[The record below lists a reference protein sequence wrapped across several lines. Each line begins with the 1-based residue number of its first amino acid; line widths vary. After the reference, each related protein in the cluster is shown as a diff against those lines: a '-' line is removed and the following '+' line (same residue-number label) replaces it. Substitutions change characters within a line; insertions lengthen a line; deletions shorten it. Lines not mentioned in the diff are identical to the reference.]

1 MLKKM
6 IRSNKIKL
14 ILGIHLLIQM
24 AFVVLGFFFKSNDNV
39 IPTTLLEVVTKVQT
53 TNSFQN
59 FVWCFTN
66 NFAILFIIFW
76 VNYWTWGT
84 LGTIWCTSSSFIL
97 GSVIKV
103 SIALNLWMVPI
114 FVSLE
119 LIASIIILM
128 SSTYYRFEKNL
139 EKEKRQRGIIITLT
153 VVSLILLIAAI
164 LETIVLNS
172 MR

>member
-1 MLKKM
+1 MIKM
-6 IRSNKIKL
+6 IRSNKLKL

-24 AFVVLGFFFKSNDNV
+24 ACVIMGFLFKSNDNV
-39 IPTTLLEVVTKVQT
+39 VPSTLLEIVTKVQT

-66 NFAILFIIFW
+66 NFAILFIVFW
-76 VNYWTWGT
+76 VNYWTWGIV
-84 LGTIWCTSSSFIL
+84 GTIWSSSSAFVL

-103 SIALNLWMVPI
+103 SMTLNLWIVPI
-114 FVSLE
+114 FISLE
-119 LIASIIILM
+119 LIASIIILI
-128 SSTYYRFEKNL
+128 SSTYYRLEKNI
-139 EKEKRQRGIIITLT
+139 EKGKRQKGIIITLT

-172 MR
+172 MQ

>member
-1 MLKKM
+1 M

-14 ILGIHLLIQM
+14 ILGMHLLIQM
-24 AFVVLGFFFKSNDNV
+24 ACVVLGFFFKSNDTV
-39 IPTTLLEVVTKVQT
+39 IPSTLLEIVTKVQT

-76 VNYWTWGT
+76 VNYWTFGIV
-84 LGTIWCTSSSFIL
+84 GTIWCTSSAFIL

-103 SIALNLWMVPI
+103 SMALNLWMVPI
-114 FVSLE
+114 FISLE
-119 LIASIIILM
+119 LIASIIILL
-128 SSTYYRFEKNL
+128 SSTYYRFEKNI
-139 EKEKRQRGIIITLT
+139 EKEKRQRGTMITLA
-153 VVSLILLIAAI
+153 VVALILLIAAI

-172 MR
+172 MQ